1 MFLGGLVGAR
11 GLEGWGLGA
20 GGPGGWGGAGGGGWG
35 PGVGSVHR
43 PHSLQMFIVFK
54 RKVLKALATAVLW
67 AHIALNTLGTAYG
80 WSPKYIGQWS

>member
-1 MFLGGLVGAR
+1 MAGAR
-11 GLEGWGLGA
+11 GVEGLGAGGQGA
-20 GGPGGWGGAGGGGWG
+20 GGPGGCGGVGGGGWG

-43 PHSLQMFIVFK
+43 PHKVQMFIVFK

>member
-1 MFLGGLVGAR
+1 M
-11 GLEGWGLGA
+11 A
-20 GGPGGWGGAGGGGWG
+20 GGCGGVGGVGWG

-43 PHSLQMFIVFK
+43 PHKVQMFIVFK